1 MKNETDS
8 GRTLVEMLGVLA
20 MAGVLSVM
28 GVMGYRLALDKNKA
42 NTLVNQAQQRAVIV
56 MEQMTLNRPLSLQEF
71 SSLNKTPAGTFG
83 QATTQGLTK
92 QFGIQVFG
100 VEKRVC
106 ENILNMIGEKTPLR
120 RLSHEASPTVAITQC
135 GLSNDFLM
143 VYNQE
148 MKGAPEDTLYCTDDT
163 DCSSENECMGCEE
176 ESKLCQNKCQ
186 NLDYLESTGTQY
198 IDTGLRASLKS
209 EFDVDF
215 QYTGSRNGAIFGART
230 GQTKENCVL
239 FIITPTYDYLRFDYN
254 QQHSINWPTESDNH
268 SHYRFTNTFT
278 ATNQITVFE
287 DLETGS
293 TITSQQ
299 IFPREINSKLN
310 MVLFAVNTNSTIELN
325 GVFKMYHW
333 SMKDNGILVRDFS
346 PVLAPNGQPAL
357 FDQVEKKLYYNKG
370 SGAFL
375 YPDPTN

>member
-198 IDTGLRASLKS
+198 IDTGVIIASFPMSVETSFSGSMETNNTYQVVVGSDDQYLIGLISGKPHFGFKYNYKVFDTNFPDFTDKIYTVKNNITSDGMNITIDGDEYIRPHSFVPKS
-209 EFDVDF
+209 E
-215 QYTGSRNGAIFGART
+215 
-230 GQTKENCVL
+230 
-239 FIITPTYDYLRFDYN
+239 
-254 QQHSINWPTESDNH
+254 
-268 SHYRFTNTFT
+268 
-278 ATNQITVFE
+278 
-287 DLETGS
+287 
-293 TITSQQ
+293 
-299 IFPREINSKLN
+299 KLN
-310 MVLFAVNTNSTIELN
+310 LFSSKYPTKPI
-325 GVFKMYHW
+325 KMRYSKIW
-333 SMKDNGILVRDFS
+333 DNNLLVRDFS

>member
-198 IDTGLRASLKS
+198 IDTGVEGSSDIEYEVVFHITNNQYDPILGCWKVDDDTTRFDLYNGGNAALIYASFKEQS
-209 EFDVDF
+209 AIVSKKESKDF
-215 QYTGSRNGAIFGART
+215 NVVFKNWNLLINDTNR
-230 GQTKENCVL
+230 K
-239 FIITPTYDYLRFDYN
+239 ITPTVFTTERNLFLFGNNRGNIVSTSTSGTRINYCKLYDKG
-254 QQHSINWPTESDNH
+254 
-268 SHYRFTNTFT
+268 
-278 ATNQITVFE
+278 A
-287 DLETGS
+287 
-293 TITSQQ
+293 
-299 IFPREINSKLN
+299 
-310 MVLFAVNTNSTIELN
+310 
-325 GVFKMYHW
+325 
-333 SMKDNGILVRDFS
+333 LVRDFS

>member
-20 MAGVLSVM
+20 MAGVLSVI
-28 GVMGYRLALDKNKA
+28 GVMGYRLAIDKNKA

-106 ENILNMIGEKTPLR
+106 ENILNMIGENTPLR
-120 RLSHEASPTVAITQC
+120 RLSYEASPTVAITQC

-163 DCSSENECMGCEE
+163 DCSSENECMMCEE
-176 ESKLCQNKCQ
+176 ESKSCQNKCQ

-209 EFDVDF
+209 EFDFEVEF
-215 QYTGSRNGAIFGART
+215 TKNTNSAVFGSRLA
-230 GQTKENCVL
+230 QTSHSCTFFN
-239 FIITPTYDYLRFDYN
+239 IATYNYLRFDYN
-254 QQHSINWPTESDNH
+254 DQTQVAYPVGSTRNGHFRIKTTQADRQTVLVEDVSTGAQSTTTLPLPREVYELGNM
-268 SHYRFTNTFT
+268 YLFATNTNDSRDVKSSFRM
-278 ATNQITVFE
+278 F
-287 DLETGS
+287 
-293 TITSQQ
+293 
-299 IFPREINSKLN
+299 
-310 MVLFAVNTNSTIELN
+310 
-325 GVFKMYHW
+325 HW
-333 SMKDNGILVRDFS
+333 ARKDKGALVRDFT

-375 YPDPTN
+375 YPEPTN

>member
-28 GVMGYRLALDKNKA
+28 GVMGYRLAIDKNKA

-106 ENILNMIGEKTPLR
+106 ENILNMIGQNTPLR

-163 DCSSENECMGCEE
+163 DCSSENECMICEE
-176 ESKLCQNKCQ
+176 ESKSCQNKCQ

-198 IDTGLRASLKS
+198 IDTGLHPTDTWGYKIKNTYTKGQGEQCAIGTMDGDNRFVGTYVNNNEGVYVGWAGYLVFKPNWTNYGVFETECNYKNNRKIVLAGNGEVDISNYHIEGEIKS
-209 EFDVDF
+209 NLYLFA
-215 QYTGSRNGAIFGART
+215 RNYNGFI
-230 GQTKENCVL
+230 TKMVGK
-239 FIITPTYDYLRFDYN
+239 IW
-254 QQHSINWPTESDNH
+254 SV
-268 SHYRFTNTFT
+268 
-278 ATNQITVFE
+278 QITN
-287 DLETGS
+287 DHT
-293 TITSQQ
+293 
-299 IFPREINSKLN
+299 
-310 MVLFAVNTNSTIELN
+310 
-325 GVFKMYHW
+325 
-333 SMKDNGILVRDFS
+333 LVRDFT

-375 YPDPTN
+375 YPEPTN